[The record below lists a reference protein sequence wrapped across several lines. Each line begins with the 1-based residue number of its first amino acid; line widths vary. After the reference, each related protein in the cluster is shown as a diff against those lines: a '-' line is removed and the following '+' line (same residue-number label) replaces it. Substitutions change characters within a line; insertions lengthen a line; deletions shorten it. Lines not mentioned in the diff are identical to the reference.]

1 MTESENPLYT
11 FGYGLS
17 YTTFEYSNLALS
29 TAAIKADGELKVSV
43 DVKNTGNYD
52 GDEVVQLYINDV
64 YSSVTTPLKT
74 LKGFKRIFI
83 KKGETK
89 NVVFTLTPDELAIW
103 NREMKRVV
111 EPGDFEVM
119 VGGNSVDLLKTN
131 FKVLD

>member
-1 MTESENPLYT
+1 VTESENPLYT

-89 NVVFTLTPDELAIW
+89 NVTFTLTPDELAIW